1 MGDIRK
7 HLRKVLL
14 FLKRPR
20 GFLLI
25 LDNQL
30 IELALQHAELPFAV
44 FRHLWK
50 LRVVLQLHQIQDQF
64 LQLFFSP
71 VPCPDGKEAQG
82 RTAQQAQK
90 GSMRTAWQNN
100 HIRWKSQNDPL
111 HYYLHNP
118 SPVSAVK
125 SIKLHPVF
133 DPRGSHQI
141 SIQAWLP
148 VSLLRGN

>member
-14 FLKRPR
+14 FLERPC

-30 IELALQHAELPFAV
+30 IELTLQHTELPFAV
-44 FRHLWK
+44 LRHLRK

-64 LQLFFSP
+64 LQPFFSP
-71 VPCPDGKEAQG
+71 VPCPDRNEAQG

-90 GSMRTAWQNN
+90 GGMRTA
-100 HIRWKSQNDPL
+100 
-111 HYYLHNP
+111 
-118 SPVSAVK
+118 
-125 SIKLHPVF
+125 
-133 DPRGSHQI
+133 
-141 SIQAWLP
+141 
-148 VSLLRGN
+148 